1 MKWIISILE
10 DERLYM
16 CEAFAYATFVKTVM
30 ILRNSPTFGKMNYT
44 KLKSMLRFDDT
55 EMDKA
60 FEELVNMGLL
70 RIKDNK
76 VIQDE
81 MIAKKRL
88 HDKRSS
94 AGRKGGQ
101 NSLARYHSDKASSQT
116 GNASEDTQ
124 SASPS
129 QAFDNPPPA
138 PAPPPKPSQR
148 PPKPSYGLVEFKS
161 DLKSLGIS
169 EQTINDWI
177 ENRRLKRLAT
187 TKTVFEAVKRELLK
201 DPRYT
206 PEQQL
211 QFAVVKG
218 WGGYKL
224 EWFINEIRDTGVD
237 YGNTNNP
244 TSVGKPEK
252 IPERN
257 YDVPMF

>member
-10 DERLYM
+10 DKQLKALDDCTYS
-16 CEAFAYATFVKTVM
+16 AYIKIVLALFRSQNCGVM
-30 ILRNSPTFGKMNYT
+30 SIEELGRMAGIKCK
-44 KLKSMLRFDDT
+44 KLDKALGTLTEIGMLR
-55 EMDKA
+55 
-60 FEELVNMGLL
+60 
-70 RIKDNK
+70 IDNGN
-76 VIQDE
+76 VIHDE
-81 MIAKKRL
+81 MITRKNL
-88 HDKRSS
+88 HDKRVS
-94 AGRKGGQ
+94 AGRIGGQ
-101 NSLARYHSDKASSQT
+101 KSLAQYHSSKR
-116 GNASEDTQ
+116 N
-124 SASPS
+124 
-129 QAFDNPPPA
+129 DNPPPA
-138 PAPPPKPSQR
+138 PAPPPKPSTR